1 MWWIILISI
10 RVPVIIIG
18 IFVVV
23 KIVSKK
29 DHDYDDYDEHGGV
42 HVGIDEKPS
51 FPILANDQAG
61 IVGENEVNN
70 FLSFL
75 LRSDEYLLTNLL
87 LPLWNGEKTEIDCVL
102 ISRKGIFCIEIKHWV
117 GHISG
122 NDEDES
128 WLQEYD
134 DSYRKNKWHRNPVKQ
149 NNGHCV
155 ILKKKLN
162 NRYWIN
168 NVVIFHDLEDGL
180 GINSKYTY
188 TANEF
193 GNYYSSLADVI
204 PENSLK
210 VIYQKLEPYIATP
223 EELEKH
229 REWIKRKYN
238 D

>member
-1 MWWIILISI
+1 MWWIILIAI
-10 RVPVIIIG
+10 LVPVIIIG

-29 DHDYDDYDEHGGV
+29 DYD
-42 HVGIDEKPS
+42 
-51 FPILANDQAG
+51 
-61 IVGENEVNN
+61 
-70 FLSFL
+70 
-75 LRSDEYLLTNLL
+75 
-87 LPLWNGEKTEIDCVL
+87 
-102 ISRKGIFCIEIKHWV
+102 
-117 GHISG
+117 
-122 NDEDES
+122 
-128 WLQEYD
+128 YD
-134 DSYRKNKWHRNPVKQ
+134 DSYWEDKWHRNPVKQ

-168 NVVIFHDLEDGL
+168 NVVIFHELEDGL

-193 GNYYSSLADVI
+193 GNYYSSLDDVI

-210 VIYQKLEPYIATP
+210 VIYQKLEPYVATF

>member
-10 RVPVIIIG
+10 LVPVIIIIV
-18 IFVVV
+18 IFVVVV

-29 DHDYDDYDEHGGV
+29 DHDIVMIMRNGKTD
-42 HVGIDEKPS
+42 VGIDEKAS

-61 IVGENEVNN
+61 IVGENEVNDL
-70 FLSFL
+70 LSFL
-75 LRSDEYLLTNLL
+75 LRSDEYLLPNLL

-122 NDEDES
+122 NDEDEF

-134 DSYRKNKWHRNPVKQ
+134 DSYWEDKWHRNPVKQ

-168 NVVIFHDLEDGL
+168 NVVIFM
-180 GINSKYTY
+180 T
-188 TANEF
+188 
-193 GNYYSSLADVI
+193 
-204 PENSLK
+204 
-210 VIYQKLEPYIATP
+210 
-223 EELEKH
+223 
-229 REWIKRKYN
+229 
-238 D
+238 